1 LGLNLEHFHL
11 ECKIILIF
19 LLVLLG
25 CCHEEGCNKMCLKNP
40 PQNDLF
46 DLALDIGEVVGSVLP
61 KWNKP
66 IAFIRA
72 EI

>member
-1 LGLNLEHFHL
+1 
-11 ECKIILIF
+11 
-19 LLVLLG
+19 VLK
-25 CCHEEGCNKMCLKNP
+25 EP

-61 KWNKP
+61 KWNRL

-72 EI
+72 